1 MRLLPVACRL
11 FTVVLFACGGA
22 DPSTEADE
30 ESAELSAKPR
40 IQILVTV
47 DWEGQDLRQENIQ
60 AMHDFRTQMPSVRM
74 VQFLNA
80 AYFTKPGA
88 NATDVKAKIHQAILP
103 TDERGLHIHGWK
115 RLVEAS
121 GVAFRSKPSFWGPQ
135 YPLQDDC
142 SFDCGHEIAISAYTE
157 PEMEKIVRF
166 SIDTLYANGFG
177 HAKSFRAGGW
187 MANENVRQAIVS
199 EGITWD
205 SSAVPSTFLAGELH
219 GLPLLDWVGTM
230 WKGTTDTSQPYA
242 ISTSAGTLKEAP
254 DNGALA
260 DYATAD
266 EMFQTFLDNEAA
278 FQNDKKTRTIV
289 IGFHEETAAK
299 YIYRVKDALQRMFDR
314 AAQDKVPVSVV
325 TTRSVRL

>member
-1 MRLLPVACRL
+1 MTLLRSLALLPLLAACSG
-11 FTVVLFACGGA
+11 V
-22 DPSTEADE
+22 DPSTDASDE

-47 DWEGQDLRQENIQ
+47 DWEGESLQAENIQ

-88 NATDVKAKIHQAILP
+88 NAADVKAKIHQAILP

-121 GVAFRSKPSFWGPQ
+121 GVTFRSKPSFWGPQ
-135 YPLQDDC
+135 YPVQGDC

-157 PEMEKIVRF
+157 PEMENIVRF
-166 SIDTLYANGFG
+166 SIDKLYANGLG
-177 HAKSFRAGGW
+177 RAKSFRAGGW
-187 MANENVRQAIVS
+187 MANENVRQAIAH

-219 GLPLLDWVGTM
+219 GLPLLDWVATM
-230 WKGTTDTSQPYA
+230 WKGTNATSQPYA
-242 ISTSAGTLKEAP
+242 ISTPAGTLDELP

-260 DYATAD
+260 DYVTAD
-266 EMFQTFLDNEAA
+266 EMFQTFLDHEAA
-278 FQNDKKTRTIV
+278 FKKDNKTRTLV

-299 YIYRVKDALQRMFDR
+299 YIYRVKDALQRIEAR
-314 AAQDKVPVSVV
+314 AALDKVPVSVV
-325 TTRSVRL
+325 TTRSVKL

>member
-1 MRLLPVACRL
+1 MRFSV
-11 FTVVLFACGGA
+11 FGVLGILVACGG
-22 DPSTEADE
+22 SNEATDDE
-30 ESAELSAKPR
+30 EGELGSKPR

-47 DWEGQDLRQENIQ
+47 DWEGSDLRQENIQ
-60 AMHDFRTQMPSVRM
+60 AMHDFHAQMPNVRM

-88 NATDVKAKIHQAILP
+88 NASDVKAKIAPALIP

-121 GVAFRSKPSFWGPQ
+121 GVTFRSKPSFWGPQ

-142 SFDCGHEIAISAYTE
+142 NVDCGHEIAISAYTE
-157 PEMEKIVRF
+157 PELEKIVRF
-166 SIDTLYANGFG
+166 SIDTLASHGLG

-187 MANENVRQAIVS
+187 MASDSVRQAIVH
-199 EGITWD
+199 EGIVWD
-205 SSAVPSTFLAGELH
+205 SSAVPSTFLAGELQ

-230 WKGTTDTSQPYA
+230 WKGTTDMSQPLA
-242 ISTSAGTLKEAP
+242 ISTGSGTLKEIP

-260 DYATAD
+260 DYVTAD

-278 FQNDKKTRTIV
+278 FQKDKTTRTMV
-289 IGFHEETAAK
+289 IGFHQETAAK
-299 YIYRVKDALQRMFDR
+299 YVYRVKDALTRIFDR
-314 AAQDKVPVSVV
+314 AAKDKVPVTIV
-325 TTRSVRL
+325 TTRSVKL